1 MRNFIL
7 WMGAML
13 LGLMIYALVLQL
25 MGGSA

>member
-13 LGLMIYALVLQL
+13 LGLMIYAPVLQL